1 MPCRRGVHPDTTRV
15 SDEPSAER
23 SLTSR
28 LFGWARGSESVHD
41 EGGRDAGPPVGT
53 KVLGRFVKALAGRPS
68 PSLLDL
74 GPVVGPNVAFFG
86 EELGCRL
93 QVEDLYA
100 DLERL
105 ASAAALETLP
115 THLKT
120 RLAHPPE
127 SFDGILCWDVFDYLD
142 KPSAQ
147 VLAAELVAR
156 LKPGGMLMAFF
167 QTQANAA
174 SSYTKYVIL
183 DNAQLQYRTYP
194 AAHGRRT
201 IFQNRDIDRLFAG
214 LSVSDSF
221 LLLNRTREMLLRKR
235 VAAPTSLP

>member
-1 MPCRRGVHPDTTRV
+1 V
-15 SDEPSAER
+15 SDEHSAER

-28 LFGWARGSESVHD
+28 LFGWARGSEAVHD

-105 ASAAALETLP
+105 AAAAALDTLA

-120 RLAHPPE
+120 RLTHPPE

-156 LKPGGMLMAFF
+156 LKPGGVLMAFF

-174 SSYTKYVIL
+174 STYTKYVIL
-183 DNAQLQYRTYP
+183 DAGQLQYRTYP

-221 LLLNRTREMLLRKR
+221 LMLNRTREMLLRKR
-235 VAAPTSLP
+235 VPAPTSLP

>member
-1 MPCRRGVHPDTTRV
+1 V
-15 SDEPSAER
+15 SEDHSADR

-28 LFGWARGSESVHD
+28 LFGWARGSATAHD

-53 KVLGRFVKALAGRPS
+53 KVLGRFIKALSSRPS

-100 DLERL
+100 DLDRL
-105 ASAAALETLP
+105 SAASALDTLP
-115 THLKT
+115 AHLAT
-120 RLAHPPE
+120 RLTHPPE

-147 VLAAELVAR
+147 VLAGELVAR
-156 LKPGGMLMAFF
+156 LKPGGVLMAFF

-174 SSYTKYVIL
+174 PTYTKYVIL
-183 DNAQLQYRTYP
+183 DAGQLQYRTYP

-201 IFQNRDIDRLFAG
+201 IFQNRDIDRLFTG

-221 LLLNRTREMLLRKR
+221 LMLNRTREMLLRKR
-235 VAAPTSLP
+235 VPPATPAS